1 MVHLQVVFDNE
12 KMNAKMESHLE
23 KNGEVVYSLGM
34 PFFYCLFREDFK
46 YYFADFVRKGDT
58 TPPPLRTKFSKKGSY
73 GFGGYPLC

>member
-34 PFFYCLFREDFK
+34 LFLLLF
-46 YYFADFVRKGDT
+46 T
-58 TPPPLRTKFSKKGSY
+58 
-73 GFGGYPLC
+73 